1 MTLLTDS
8 ESVAA
13 FCARQSDAD
22 FIAIDTEFMRE
33 GTYWP
38 RLCLVQIA
46 GPEEHAAIDPLA
58 EGIDLGPLW
67 DLLDDPSVLKVFHS
81 ARQDIEIFYH
91 LTGRI
96 PHPLFDT
103 QVAGMVCGFGDAV
116 SYEKLVSKLA
126 GARIDK
132 SSRFTDWSRRPLT
145 TKQIDYALGDVIHLR
160 PVYEKLRRKLNQ
172 TGREPWLEE
181 EMATLTDPATY
192 SVEPEAAWRRVKT
205 RSSDP
210 RFLAIVAE
218 LAGWRES
225 EAQRRDLPRGRV
237 LRDDTL
243 LEIAAH
249 KPKEPADLARM
260 RGLGKS
266 TAEGKYGQAIIDCV
280 QRALSLPKDQLPKP
294 PGRRDLPTGTG
305 PIIELL
311 RVLLKMKCEESGVA
325 QKLVASASDLE
336 EIAADDEAAVPAM
349 HGWRRELF
357 GEDALKLKHGRLAL
371 SVDGKRVTVV
381 PVG

>member
-1 MTLLTDS
+1 MTLLTDPP
-8 ESVAA
+8 SVAA
-13 FCARQSDAD
+13 FCARQADAD
-22 FIAIDTEFMRE
+22 YIAIDTEFMRE

-58 EGIDLGPLW
+58 EGIDLAPLW
-67 DLLDDPSVLKVFHS
+67 DLLDDASVLKVFHS

-116 SYEKLVSKLA
+116 SYEKLVARLA
-126 GARIDK
+126 GARVDK

-145 TKQIDYALGDVIHLR
+145 DKQIDYALGDVIHLR
-160 PVYEKLRRKLNQ
+160 PVYEKLRRKLNK
-172 TGREPWLEE
+172 TGREPWLDE

-192 SVEPEAAWRRVKT
+192 SVEPEAAWRRIKT
-205 RSSDP
+205 RSGDP

-218 LAGWRES
+218 LAAWRET

-249 KPKEPADLARM
+249 KPKAPADLARM
-260 RGLGKS
+260 RGMGKA
-266 TAEGKYGQAIIDCV
+266 TAEGKYGQAIVEAV
-280 QRALSLPKDQLPKP
+280 QRALALPKEQLPAP

-325 QKLVASASDLE
+325 QKLVASAGDLE
-336 EIAADDEAAVPAM
+336 EIAADDAAPVPAL
-349 HGWRRELF
+349 HGWRRDLF
-357 GEDALKLKHGRLAL
+357 GADALRLKHGELAL
-371 SVDGKRVTVV
+371 AIDGNQVKVVD
-381 PVG
+381 VG

>member
-8 ESVAA
+8 ESLAA

-58 EGIDLGPLW
+58 AGIDLGPLW
-67 DLLDDPSVLKVFHS
+67 DLLDDPTVLKVFHS

-218 LAGWRES
+218 LAGWRET

-243 LEIAAH
+243 LEVAAH

-305 PIIELL
+305 PIVELL

-336 EIAADDEAAVPAM
+336 EIAAADDAPVPAM

-371 SVDGKRVTVV
+371 SIDGKQVKVV
-381 PVG
+381 PVA

>member
-1 MTLLTDS
+1 MTLLTETDTL
-8 ESVAA
+8 AA
-13 FCARQSDAD
+13 FCARQAAAD
-22 FIAIDTEFMRE
+22 YIAIDTEFMRE

-58 EGIDLGPLW
+58 EGLDLEPLW
-67 DLLDDPSVLKVFHS
+67 QLLDNESLLKVFHS
-81 ARQDIEIFYH
+81 ARQDIEIFWH

-103 QVAGMVCGFGDAV
+103 QVAAMVCGFGESV
-116 SYEKLVSKLA
+116 SYEKLVGKLA
-126 GARIDK
+126 GERVDK
-132 SSRFTDWSRRPLT
+132 TSRFTDWSRRPLT
-145 TKQIDYALGDVIHLR
+145 KKQIDYALGDVIHLR
-160 PVYEKLRRKLNQ
+160 PVYEKLRRKLNR

-192 SVEPEAAWRRVKT
+192 SVEPADAWRRLKT
-205 RSSDP
+205 RSTDP
-210 RFLAIVAE
+210 RFLAVVAE
-218 LAGWRES
+218 LAAWREVES
-225 EAQRRDLPRGRV
+225 QRRDLPRGRV

-249 KPKEPADLARM
+249 KPTEPGELARM
-260 RGLGKS
+260 RGLGRT

-280 QRALSLPKDQLPKP
+280 NRAKALPKDHLPEP
-294 PGRRDLPTGTG
+294 PGRRDLPVGTG
-305 PIIELL
+305 PIVELL
-311 RVLLKMKCEESGVA
+311 RVLLKMRCEESGVA

-336 EIAADDEAAVPAM
+336 EIAADDEAPVAAL

-357 GEDALKLKHGRLAL
+357 GEDALRLKHGRLAL
-371 SVDGKRVTVV
+371 AIDGKRVKLVEV
-381 PVG
+381 A